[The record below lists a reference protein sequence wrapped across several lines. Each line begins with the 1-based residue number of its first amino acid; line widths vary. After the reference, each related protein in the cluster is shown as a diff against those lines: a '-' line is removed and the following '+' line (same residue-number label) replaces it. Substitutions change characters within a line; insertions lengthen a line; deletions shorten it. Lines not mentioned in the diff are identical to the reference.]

1 MILCYIISLVLF
13 ILFIALYK
21 STKESDYDYYYKEE
35 SAKYWKMPMWLFLL
49 IIIAWMIP
57 YINLVASVVAITMQI
72 CNLIIED
79 NVKLVP
85 KENTFFGKLLNF
97 LTKEI

>member
-1 MILCYIISLVLF
+1 MIWCYIISLVLF

-35 SAKYWKMPMWLFLL
+35 SAKYWKIPLWALIL
-49 IIIAWMIP
+49 IIIVWLIP
-57 YINLVASVVAITMQI
+57 YA
-72 CNLIIED
+72 NLISSIISIMVLMLMLASED
-79 NVKLVP
+79 SLKIVP
-85 KENTFFGKLLNF
+85 RENTFFGKLLKF